1 MDLKKVKEIIG
12 QSATQQHQLSDSTE
26 ESELYEG
33 GVATTITDETK
44 KRQWEDASKQQASM
58 FRESLAQFKSLHRLR
73 LWAAIGVFI
82 LIVIWLVGVFTL
94 VFFGSYEVY
103 YLSGTC
109 GSYDLH
115 EWHQKIRALPSG
127 CHYLKR
133 GNFLNL
139 SEGIMITLIGTTTA
153 NVLGLSYIV
162 ANWLFPKSANGNSDI
177 VPSGT

>member
-1 MDLKKVKEIIG
+1 MDLNKVKEIIG
-12 QSATQQHQLSDSTE
+12 QSATEQSQFSDKTK
-26 ESELYEG
+26 ESELYEDC
-33 GVATTITDETK
+33 VATTATDETK
-44 KRQWEDASKQQASM
+44 KQEWKDASKQQASM
-58 FRESLAQFKSLHRLR
+58 FRERLAQFKSLHRLR

-82 LIVIWLVGVFTL
+82 LIVIWLVGVFIL

-103 YLSGTC
+103 YLSGNC

-162 ANWLFPKSANGNSDI
+162 ANWLFPKNVNGNSDI
-177 VPSGT
+177 ALSGT